1 MPKEL
6 NCVTMESLERL
17 NIRITYG
24 RNIDN
29 VSSRVFFSLEPTLR
43 YALINYLQRKHK
55 EEVRGLP
62 LLYMAD
68 FELVRLFEELVQP
81 DAITRKQIAEL
92 HQAITDYRL
101 ITFARRHGND
111 SSTIKKKS
119 DKLKDTDY
127 YLTVMEDVL
136 NTLLRRVNEDS
147 SPGTK
152 GGHPIL
158 ANKAC

>member
-1 MPKEL
+1 
-6 NCVTMESLERL
+6 MESLENL
-17 NIRITYG
+17 NIRIAYG
-24 RNIDN
+24 RNIDS

-55 EEVRGLP
+55 EEVSGLP

-81 DAITRKQIAEL
+81 DTITRKKITEL

-101 ITFARRHGND
+101 INFARRHGNN
-111 SSTIKKKS
+111 SSTIKMKS
-119 DKLKDTDY
+119 DKLKGTDY
-127 YLTVMEDVL
+127 YLTVMETVL
-136 NTLLRRVNEDS
+136 NTLLHQVNNDS
-147 SPGTK
+147 SPDKK
-152 GGHPIL
+152 GSQPIL